1 MASIADDCQDL
12 SLCPI
17 CSKSYNH
24 DAVVPIFLPCFD
36 TMCFQCLN
44 KLNTSSSNNTV
55 ACPKCY
61 QTFNLSKETINKL
74 PTNKYVLKAVELQNI
89 IYNGHSWCVTCDAAP
104 NSGCK
109 TNQHIIADH
118 ENEKE
123 EIEGLL
129 GEISNNFKKAATSR
143 EEFQNKFLQQRVDHL
158 EAKLKQ
164 AKSEKS
170 QNSTCLNELKLC
182 IANYVEK
189 KLIPIE
195 RGDFA
200 FGYGSTKKNLKKIL
214 QKAKKE
220 ASFSMGFLINQNN
233 LENSAPSDE
242 DIEEAQAAY
251 SPREPNLTT
260 EPIAS
265 TSDTSLPS
273 EEEQSLSEVQMEDEN
288 VSIDGSN
295 SDSPTTSNEATNKE
309 LLIETVPGA
318 PATKN
323 LGDNLV
329 QTVADNDAAAALSTS
344 RRSSARLS
352 RFKYLNPSLRAAASL
367 YNLMHECDNCERS
380 YKRKDSLVRHK
391 RNECGKSGAFKCS
404 KCSFIA
410 YYRHQLKKHVATT
423 GHDE

>member
-1 MASIADDCQDL
+1 MLVDSCL
-12 SLCPI
+12 I
-17 CSKSYNH
+17 C
-24 DAVVPIFLPCFD
+24 IF
-36 TMCFQCLN
+36 
-44 KLNTSSSNNTV
+44 S
-55 ACPKCY
+55 
-61 QTFNLSKETINKL
+61 
-74 PTNKYVLKAVELQNI
+74 
-89 IYNGHSWCVTCDAAP
+89 SWCVTCDAAP

-233 LENSAPSDE
+233 LENSAPDE
-242 DIEEAQAAY
+242 DIEVFA
-251 SPREPNLTT
+251 
-260 EPIAS
+260 IVKV
-265 TSDTSLPS
+265 SLILIIKYLPTFLPLIIGS
-273 EEEQSLSEVQMEDEN
+273 SSSLF
-288 VSIDGSN
+288 
-295 SDSPTTSNEATNKE
+295 
-309 LLIETVPGA
+309 
-318 PATKN
+318 
-323 LGDNLV
+323 
-329 QTVADNDAAAALSTS
+329 TS
-344 RRSSARLS
+344 RA
-352 RFKYLNPSLRAAASL
+352 
-367 YNLMHECDNCERS
+367 
-380 YKRKDSLVRHK
+380 
-391 RNECGKSGAFKCS
+391 KS
-404 KCSFIA
+404 
-410 YYRHQLKKHVATT
+410 HH
-423 GHDE
+423 